1 VRVEAGKQP
10 GRFRVY
16 LNGVEQRRAR
26 MADDGSGE
34 VERYLVDSAGNICVD
49 RAAGIALTETVRG
62 FVEIERIA

>member
-1 VRVEAGKQP
+1 
-10 GRFRVY
+10 
-16 LNGVEQRRAR
+16 